1 MTTKRESADGS
12 GKRNATD
19 FTTDKA
25 VEIYER
31 KFKEEFE
38 RLHKGKFAVIDVL
51 SEEAYVHESSAGA
64 YQEAR
69 RDAPLGLFYLL
80 RVGFVQTVSP

>member
-1 MTTKRESADGS
+1 MTSGHDPESGARKRSAM
-12 GKRNATD
+12 D
-19 FTTDKA
+19 FTADRA

-31 KFKEEFE
+31 RFKEEFE
-38 RLHKGKFAVIDVL
+38 RLHNGKFVVIDVH

-69 RDAPLGLFYLL
+69 KEAPLGLFYLL
-80 RVGFVQTVSP
+80 RVGSVRTVSL